1 VSKAK
6 KSAKKSG
13 AKAAKKVQP
22 KAARPAPKT
31 AKAAKA
37 TTPTKAAKAT
47 KAVTPAVA
55 RAEASPA
62 ETAAATGVSREAL
75 NGTVPRA
82 VTLLRAIGT
91 SEDIR
96 TAMASVGYD
105 PTEHQRGWSL
115 VHAASG
121 FVPDGA
127 PPSQDSGTTAA
138 AIARI
143 DASDEDA
150 FRIVRAS
157 LSRRFPTQAELVL
170 TGIGPSKGAASVVG
184 MRKLLERLDTLEHG
198 KDREATRADDHAALA
213 LLAKRGL
220 TPAWRAEMR
229 DHVRDAETLTPAA
242 PAAAAS
248 NTAKPDVDHV
258 ADLEALRAWFEEWA
272 ELAHVAVKRRDLLIR
287 MGLARRKTKKKGDD
301 EEKNDGKG
309 GGGGTP

>member
-1 VSKAK
+1 MSKAK

-31 AKAAKA
+31 AKAAKTA
-37 TTPTKAAKAT
+37 
-47 KAVTPAVA
+47 TPAVA
-55 RAEASPA
+55 REVASPA
-62 ETAAATGVSREAL
+62 ETTAVTGVSRETL
-75 NGTVPRA
+75 NGTVGRA

-91 SEDIR
+91 SHEIS
-96 TAMASVGYD
+96 TAVAPVGYD
-105 PTEHQRGWSL
+105 PAEHQRGWSL

-150 FRIVRAS
+150 FRIARAS
-157 LSRRFPTQAELVL
+157 LTRRFPAQAELVL

-229 DHVRDAETLTPAA
+229 DHVRDAEKLTPAA
-242 PAAAAS
+242 PAVTAS
-248 NTAKPDVDHV
+248 NPAKPDVDHV
-258 ADLEALRAWFEEWA
+258 ADLEALRVWFEEWA

-287 MGLARRKTKKKGDD
+287 MGLAKRKTKKKGDD

-309 GGGGTP
+309 GKGGGGGTP